1 MLDFLGLKYEAE
13 LVVLFCVLG
22 GMLAGM
28 GFGLISVNGKG
39 WRDKLWTVLAWVL
52 LGLAI
57 VAGGLACV
65 AGFMLLITF
74 KWGHL
79 FKALLIGG
87 AVGGLLYLIFRGI
100 FENIRL
106 NKYRR
111 NPLMKEIVAYCKKND
126 VVGIQCYADR
136 VRFFS
141 ALENGAYCEDERKVV
156 HLEYA
161 KNAAATEQEDLRPET
176 WKDYDNPPSLLKVL
190 KFADRDYPDLPDVEI
205 FARALAASLGG
216 SKVARH
222 CTAVN
227 YRYTRFNGST
237 GNRDMVSHTTYTYED
252 WFVYKK
258 RALKEIKKGKKQR
271 DREAEALRV
280 AAQKNANRW
289 E

>member
-1 MLDFLGLKYEAE
+1 MLDFLNLKYEAE
-13 LVVLFCVLG
+13 LVVWFCILG
-22 GMLAGM
+22 GALAGM
-28 GFGLISVNGKG
+28 GFGLLSVNGKG
-39 WRDKLWTVLAWVL
+39 WKDKLWTVLAWL
-52 LGLAI
+52 FIGLAVI
-57 VAGGLACV
+57 AGGLACV

-87 AVGGLLYLIFRGI
+87 AVGGLLYLILKGAFA
-100 FENIRL
+100 NIRRS
-106 NKYRR
+106 KYRR

-126 VVGIQCYADR
+126 VVGIQCFADR

-141 ALENGAYCEDERKVV
+141 ALESEGYCQDERKVV

-176 WKDYDNPPSLLKVL
+176 WKAYDNPPSLLKVL
-190 KFADRDYPDLPDVEI
+190 KFADREYPNLPDVEI
-205 FARALAASLGG
+205 FAESLASCLGG
-216 SKVARH
+216 SKAVRH
-222 CTAVN
+222 STAVN

-237 GNRDMVSHTTYTYED
+237 GNRDMVRHTTYTYED

-258 RALKEIKKGKKQR
+258 SALRKLKNRKKQR
-271 DREAEALRV
+271 DREAEAMRA
-280 AAQKNANRW
+280 AAQKKANRW